1 MVTFSN
7 GKSFDTVRIMGGSET
22 YQGQQRR
29 TLAISIAAD
38 LITLDEA
45 KALYKDAD
53 ALSEIT
59 TETDGEIGVQLNY
72 TIPVELKQHTLRP
85 TEDSTLEVITLK
97 IAQKSALEIA
107 QEQQAADIND
117 TQLAL
122 IELADI
128 VAGGD
133 SNG

>member
-7 GKSFDTVRIMGGSET
+7 GKSFETVRIMGGSET

-45 KALYKDAD
+45 KALYKDTD

-85 TEDSTLEVITLK
+85 TEDRTLEVITIK
-97 IAQKSALEIA
+97 VAQKSALEIA
-107 QEQQAADIND
+107 QEKQAVDISACEAAI
-117 TQLAL
+117 L
-122 IELADI
+122 DI
-128 VAGGD
+128 GAMLGGE
-133 SNG
+133 

>member
-7 GKSFDTVRIMGGSET
+7 GKNFDTVRIMGGSET

-45 KALYKDAD
+45 KALYKDTD

-85 TEDSTLEVITLK
+85 TEDSTLEVITIK
-97 IAQKSALEIA
+97 VAQKSALEIA
-107 QEQQAADIND
+107 QEKQAVDISACEAAI
-117 TQLAL
+117 L
-122 IELADI
+122 DI
-128 VAGGD
+128 GAILGGE
-133 SNG
+133 

>member
-53 ALSEIT
+53 TLSEIT

-72 TIPVELKQHTLRP
+72 TIPVELKQHTLSP
-85 TEDSTLEVITLK
+85 TEDSTLEVITIK
-97 IAQKSALEIA
+97 VAQKSALEIA
-107 QEQQAADIND
+107 QEKQAVDISACEAAI
-117 TQLAL
+117 L
-122 IELADI
+122 DI
-128 VAGGD
+128 GAMLGGE
-133 SNG
+133 

>member
-1 MVTFSN
+1 MITFAN
-7 GKSFDTVRIMGGSET
+7 GESYETVRIMGGTEN
-22 YQGQQRR
+22 YQGQQRK
-29 TLAISIAAD
+29 TLAIDIASS

-45 KALYKDAD
+45 KALWKDTA

-59 TETDGEIGVQLNY
+59 VETDGETSVQPNF
-72 TIPVELKQHTLRP
+72 TIPVELKLSELKTGEDET
-85 TEDSTLEVITLK
+85 TEVVTIK

-122 IELADI
+122 IEI
-128 VAGGD
+128 AGMIGGEH
-133 SNG
+133 NG

>member
-7 GKSFDTVRIMGGSET
+7 GKSYDSVRIMGGSET

-45 KALYKDAD
+45 KALYKDTD

-85 TEDSTLEVITLK
+85 TEDSTLEVITIK
-97 IAQKSALEIA
+97 VAQKSALEIA
-107 QEQQAADIND
+107 QEKQAVDISACEAAI
-117 TQLAL
+117 L
-122 IELADI
+122 DI
-128 VAGGD
+128 GAMLGGE
-133 SNG
+133 

>member
-1 MVTFSN
+1 MVTFAN
-7 GKSFDTVRIMGGSET
+7 GKSYDTVLIMGGSEI
-22 YQGQQRR
+22 YQGQQRK

-45 KALYKDAD
+45 KALYKNED
-53 ALSEIT
+53 ALAEIT
-59 TETDGEIGVQLNY
+59 TTTDGETGVQLNY
-72 TIPVELKQHTLRP
+72 TIPVELKQHTIRP
-85 TEDSTLEVITLK
+85 TEDSTLEVITIK
-97 IAQKSALEIA
+97 VAQKSALELA

-128 VAGGD
+128 VAGGTQ
-133 SNG
+133 

>member
-7 GKSFDTVRIMGGSET
+7 GKSYDTVRIMGGSET

-38 LITLDEA
+38 LITLEEA

-72 TIPVELKQHTLRP
+72 TIPVELKQYTIRP
-85 TEDSTLEVITLK
+85 TEDSTLEVITIK
-97 IAQKSALEIA
+97 VAQKSALEIA
-107 QEQQAADIND
+107 QEQQAADIS
-117 TQLAL
+117 AL
-122 IELADI
+122 DAAVLEIGELL
-128 VAGGD
+128 GGE
-133 SNG
+133 

>member
-1 MVTFSN
+1 MVTFAN
-7 GKSFDTVRIMGGSET
+7 GTSYDTVLIMGGSEI
-22 YQGQQRR
+22 YQGQQRK

-45 KALYKDAD
+45 KALYKNAD
-53 ALSEIT
+53 ALAEIT
-59 TETDGEIGVQLNY
+59 TTTDGETGVQLNY
-72 TIPVELKQHTLRP
+72 TIPVELKQHTIRP
-85 TEDSTLEVITLK
+85 TEDSTMEVITIK
-97 IAQKSALEIA
+97 VAQKSALELA

-128 VAGGD
+128 VAGGTQ
-133 SNG
+133 

>member
-59 TETDGEIGVQLNY
+59 TETDGEVGVQLNY

-97 IAQKSALEIA
+97 VAQKSALELA
-107 QEQQAADIND
+107 QEKQATDIAACEAAIID
-117 TQLAL
+117 
-122 IELADI
+122 IGELL
-128 VAGGD
+128 GGE
-133 SNG
+133 

>member
-38 LITLDEA
+38 LITLEEA

-85 TEDSTLEVITLK
+85 TEDSTIEVITLK
-97 IAQKSALEIA
+97 VAQKSALELA
-107 QEQQAADIND
+107 QEKQATDIAACEAAIID
-117 TQLAL
+117 
-122 IELADI
+122 IGELL
-128 VAGGD
+128 GGE
-133 SNG
+133 

>member
-1 MVTFSN
+1 MVTFAN
-7 GKSFDTVRIMGGSET
+7 GKSYDTVLIMGGSEI
-22 YQGQQRR
+22 YQGQQRK

-45 KALYKDAD
+45 KVLYKNED
-53 ALSEIT
+53 ALTEIT
-59 TETDGEIGVQLNY
+59 TTTDGETGVQLNY
-72 TIPVELKQHTLRP
+72 TIPVELKQHTIRP
-85 TEDSTLEVITLK
+85 TEDSTLEVITIK
-97 IAQKSALEIA
+97 VAQKSALELA

-128 VAGGD
+128 VAGGTQ
-133 SNG
+133 